1 MGINLGG
8 MNSGNATPSPSQGAS
23 LLNLNKGD
31 LLNLT
36 KKNPGL
42 KKIKA
47 GLAWD
52 EPDLGG
58 PFDLDLSAF
67 LLGSNRKCPNVDH
80 VIYFN
85 NENIPYDIFFSGDKR
100 NGDAEGDDEFIEL
113 DLSKIPSTINE
124 VVFVATIFEAFKLHQ
139 NFGMV
144 KNATIVLY
152 DGDTGKHLCQFNL
165 TDDNSTNTAQ
175 IFASVIRNGSEWDFK
190 AIGEGSLNDLNG
202 VAGKFF

>member
-1 MGINLGG
+1 MGINMTG
-8 MNSGNATPSPSQGAS
+8 MSSGSTTPSPNQGAS

-42 KKIKA
+42 IRIKA

-67 LLGSNRKCPNVDH
+67 LLGSNRKCPGVDH

-85 NENIPYDIFFSGDKR
+85 NETIPYGIKYSGDKR

-113 DLSKIPSTINE
+113 DLTKIPPHINE
-124 VVFVATIFEAFKLHQ
+124 IVFVATIFEAFKLHQ

-144 KNATIVLY
+144 KNAMIVLY
-152 DGDTGKHLCQFNL
+152 NGDNDKHLVQFNL

-175 IFASVIRNGSEWDFK
+175 IFASVVRNGNEWDFR

-202 VAGKFF
+202 LAGKFF